1 MRASNLFVGSAILFA
16 AATVVI
22 AAGQSSSL
30 NSLPVSS
37 SVTLAPASALGQQQS
52 AEASGPVSAFVQQQ
66 SAEAPAP
73 QRAPTAGSVLRSRTR
88 LVTVDVVATD
98 SHGNVVRD
106 LKPEEFEVSD
116 GGRQGIAQFS
126 FVDKSASAGSA
137 KVLNAVETRPKGF
150 YTNQAEL
157 ESLTTPPTVILLDAM
172 NTEGAELT
180 QARHDMLRLL
190 STLPPNTPVAVLLL
204 EQSLVVVQDFTS
216 DPALLRAALDKTIS
230 PGTNLAE
237 APENNSESK
246 SRAEFAANGGV
257 ESSDA
262 AKAIQSLE
270 NFERNNH
277 AHTMDVRVA
286 TTLDTLTALAHYLG
300 GYRGRKN
307 LIWVSASFPIVLL
320 PDADFAA
327 NADTDANTGT
337 FGATSVYGGK
347 IQDAANALTDA
358 QVAVYPVD
366 ARGLESETIFSA
378 AENPQF
384 RPDAPSP
391 SRNLSTQLNRER
403 NARMLTQDTMDL
415 LAQGTGGKT
424 CKNTNNLS
432 DCVQAALT
440 DSSSYYE
447 LAYSPQNIKWDGSFH
462 AISVK
467 TTRPGVKLAYRR
479 GYFAREAE
487 DLANQS
493 NEKRLQQTCMD
504 FLPSTAI
511 AITAQA
517 VQPTKSDSI
526 RYLMSVAPSA
536 LNFAADGPSHKL
548 NAEMVA
554 CVYRAKGNS
563 FQFFSRDLTQNFSDA
578 AYQGLQASGLHGYV
592 EVPKGGA
599 RRVRIAVLDTETGLT
614 GAVDIPVRPED
625 FANAAAAGA
634 TAINLPEISL
644 PRKKKESVPAL
655 DWDPPQV
662 DASLPSISAAQPCV
676 LPEVLKKAG
685 QRADELVN
693 HLENFDAQEQVSFE
707 QTDSQ
712 GMIER
717 SMEAKFDYLVDFGEH
732 SGHKLHETRTLVAI
746 TGDRGLSGHVDVGL
760 PAFAL
765 IFHPALQSDYEMRC
779 EGLAQ
784 WNNQPAW
791 VVYFQQKKKK
801 RPRTVSIASA
811 TGNYPLTLKG
821 RAWIAADSGQIMH
834 LETNLMAGIV
844 VLQVRANAV
853 SVDYAPVKFK
863 SQNAEVWLPQSAVV
877 YTEYFDRRTI
887 IRHAFSGFQLFSV
900 RTQQVIQ
907 KPDKQ

>member
-1 MRASNLFVGSAILFA
+1 MR
-16 AATVVI
+16 
-22 AAGQSSSL
+22 
-30 NSLPVSS
+30 
-37 SVTLAPASALGQQQS
+37 
-52 AEASGPVSAFVQQQ
+52 SG
-66 SAEAPAP
+66 
-73 QRAPTAGSVLRSRTR
+73 R
-88 LVTVDVVATD
+88 
-98 SHGNVVRD
+98 
-106 LKPEEFEVSD
+106 KPERLPDNE
-116 GGRQGIAQFS
+116 
-126 FVDKSASAGSA
+126 SAD
-137 KVLNAVETRPKGF
+137 L
-150 YTNQAEL
+150 
-157 ESLTTPPTVILLDAM
+157 
-172 NTEGAELT
+172 
-180 QARHDMLRLL
+180 
-190 STLPPNTPVAVLLL
+190 
-204 EQSLVVVQDFTS
+204 
-216 DPALLRAALDKTIS
+216 
-230 PGTNLAE
+230 
-237 APENNSESK
+237 
-246 SRAEFAANGGV
+246 
-257 ESSDA
+257 

-307 LIWVSASFPIVLL
+307 LIWVSASFPLVLL
-320 PDADFAA
+320 PDADSAA
-327 NADTDANTGT
+327 NADTDANA
-337 FGATSVYGGK
+337 FGATGAYGGK
-347 IQDAANALTDA
+347 VQDAANALTDA
-358 QVAVYPVD
+358 KVAVYPVD
-366 ARGLESETIFSA
+366 ARGLEGDTVFSA

-391 SRNLSTQLNRER
+391 SRNLSTQLNREK
-403 NARMLTQDTMDL
+403 NARMMTQDTMDL

-432 DCVQAALT
+432 DCVEAALT

-511 AITAQA
+511 PITAQA

-548 NAEMVA
+548 SAEMVA

-563 FQFFSRDLTQNFSDA
+563 FQFFSRDLTQDFSDA
-578 AYQGLQASGLHGYV
+578 AYQGLQAGGLHGYV
-592 EVPKGGA
+592 EVLKSGA
-599 RRVRIAVLDTETGLT
+599 RRVRIAVLDIETGLT

-625 FANAAAAGA
+625 FENAAAPA
-634 TAINLPEISL
+634 TAINLPEISV
-644 PRKKKESVPAL
+644 PRKKKESVTAL

-662 DASLPSISAAQPCV
+662 DASLPSISAAQPCA

-685 QRADELVN
+685 QRAEELIN

-707 QTDSQ
+707 QTDTQ
-712 GMIER
+712 GMVEK
-717 SMEAKFDYLVDFGEH
+717 SMEARFDYLVDFGEH
-732 SGHKLHETRTLVAI
+732 SGHKLHETRTLVAS

-760 PAFAL
+760 PAFAM
-765 IFHPALQSDYEMRC
+765 IFHPALQGDYEMRC
-779 EGLAQ
+779 GGLSQ

-791 VVYFQQKKKK
+791 VVYFQQRKGK

-853 SVDYAPVKFK
+853 SVDYTPVKFK

-887 IRHAFSGFQLFSV
+887 IRHTFSGFQLFSV